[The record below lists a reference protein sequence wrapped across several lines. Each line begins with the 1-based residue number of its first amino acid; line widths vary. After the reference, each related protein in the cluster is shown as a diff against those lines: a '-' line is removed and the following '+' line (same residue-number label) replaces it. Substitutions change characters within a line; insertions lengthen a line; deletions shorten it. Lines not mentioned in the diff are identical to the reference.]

1 MLRYVVR
8 RLLIAVPTLLA
19 IITISFFMI
28 RVAPGGPFDANRK
41 ATPEV
46 LANLNRAYHLDE
58 PLIKQYG
65 RYLWGVLH
73 FDFGPSFK
81 YRDYTVSELIF
92 RGFPVSLEI
101 GLWSIA
107 VATIFGIAFGTIAA
121 LRQNSVLD
129 HAVMTLGMTGVAV
142 PTFVTAPVM
151 QLLLSVV
158 PHLHP
163 LHLPFGVVFRGLPT
177 AGWGDW
183 DQMILPIAA
192 LSLPTIAVIAR
203 LTRGSMIES
212 LRSNH
217 VRTARAKGIGMRQTV
232 LRHALLGGL
241 LPTLAFLGP
250 ASADIVTGSLVIER
264 VFSLPGIGRYFVE
277 AATNRD
283 YTLVMGTVIFYGA
296 LIILA
301 NLIVDIGYSLL
312 DPKVRYE

>member
-1 MLRYVVR
+1 MLRYVLR

-28 RVAPGGPFDANRK
+28 RVAPGGPFDSNRK

-46 LANLNRAYHLDE
+46 LANLNRSFHLDE
-58 PLIKQYG
+58 PLVKQYG

-73 FDFGPSFK
+73 LDFGPSFK
-81 YRDYTVSELIF
+81 YRDYTVSELIL

-101 GLWSIA
+101 GLCSIA
-107 VATIFGIAFGTIAA
+107 VATIFGIGLGTIAA
-121 LRQNSVLD
+121 LRQNSILD
-129 HAVMTLGMTGVAV
+129 HTVMTLGMAGVAV

-158 PHLHP
+158 PHDHP
-163 LHLPFGVVFRGLPT
+163 LHLPFGVVFSGLPT

-217 VRTARAKGIGMRQTV
+217 VRTARAKGIGMRRTV
-232 LRHALLGGL
+232 LHHALIGGL

-250 ASADIVTGSLVIER
+250 ATADVITGSLVIER
-264 VFSLPGIGRYFVE
+264 VFGIPGIGRFFVE
-277 AATNRD
+277 AASNRD
-283 YTLVMGTVIFYGA
+283 YTLVMGTVIFYGG
-296 LIILA
+296 LIIFA
-301 NLIVDIGYSLL
+301 NLIVDLAYSVV
-312 DPKVRYE
+312 DPKVRYD